1 MDADLYVVDD
11 AYSLLPQPV
20 ITDMEDE
27 GVRT

>member
-1 MDADLYVVDD
+1 MDANLHLVDN

-27 GVRT
+27 GVRA